1 MTIEELQRRLQ
12 QQLADVKP
20 LALKSK
26 EGDLSDEEDTR
37 FNELIDSINEVR
49 KDLQAAETRQ
59 AKADEVLG
67 TIDALGQTRGR
78 VSGIQ
83 PIGPDG
89 QRASAATHG
98 TEQQFRGI
106 GHRFIES
113 EDFQRYRK
121 NPKGNSQG
129 VEYGS
134 AYHGQL
140 RAVDLA
146 QELGAPD
153 QRALVHG
160 GSFANYIQP
169 VRLPGIVSGDPF
181 PLRIRDVLQNGRTDS
196 PAVEFVVKNATTN
209 NAAGW
214 AEPSSVGAATNKA
227 ESAISLEVKST
238 TVKTLAHFI
247 PVTRNMLQD
256 AAQIESFIEAELL
269 YGLRQEEDT
278 QIVNGAGGADLTGI
292 LNTTGIQELD
302 AAYWASN
309 PLPYH
314 ANPLDTLRRAI
325 KQIQVTG
332 ESNASF
338 IAAHPDDLEEWETLK
353 DANGNYLLRDGGPDN
368 GGVTRIWRRP
378 VVESLSVTAGHPLV
392 GDGRRAIVL
401 DKMDGQI
408 FMTDSHSDWF
418 TKNLFAILAE
428 SRLALA
434 VTFPA
439 GFVHVDIAA
448 AMGALAVEP

>member
-1 MTIEELQRRLQ
+1 MNLEELQRRLQ
-12 QQLADVKP
+12 ELLNDVKP
-20 LALKSK
+20 LAIKSK
-26 EGDLSDEEDTR
+26 DGALTAEEDTR
-37 FNELIDSINEVR
+37 FNELVDSINEVR
-49 KDLQAAETRQ
+49 QDIQTAETRQ
-59 AKADEVLG
+59 AKADQVLG
-67 TIDALGQTRGR
+67 TIDALSQSRGR
-78 VSGIQ
+78 LSAIQ
-83 PIGPDG
+83 ARGAGAQRDAG
-89 QRASAATHG
+89 QDP
-98 TEQQFRGI
+98 EQQFRGI
-106 GHRFIES
+106 GHRFIQS
-113 EDFQRYRK
+113 DDFRRYAN

-129 VEYGS
+129 VEFGS
-134 AYHGQL
+134 AFHGETRSL
-140 RAVDLA
+140 DMA

-160 GSFANYIQP
+160 ASFASYIQP
-169 VRLPGIVSGDPF
+169 VRLPGVVAGDPF

-196 PAVEFVVKNATTN
+196 PAVEYVVKNATTN

-214 AEPSSVGAATNKA
+214 AEPSSVGAATSKA

-238 TVKTLAHFI
+238 TVKTIAHFI
-247 PVTRNMLQD
+247 PATRNMLQD

-269 YGLRQEEDT
+269 YGLRQVEDT
-278 QIVNGAGGADLTGI
+278 QIVNGNGGANLTGI

-302 AAYWASN
+302 ATYWAAN
-309 PLPYH
+309 PLPFH
-314 ANPLDTLRRAI
+314 GNALDALRRAI
-325 KQIQVTG
+325 KQIQITG

-338 IAAHPDDLEEWETLK
+338 IAAHPDDVEEWETLK
-353 DANGNYLLRDGGPDN
+353 DANGNYLLRQCGPEST
-368 GGVTRIWRRP
+368 GVARIWNRP
-378 VVESLSVTAGHPLV
+378 IVPTLSVAAGEPLV

-408 FMTDSHSDWF
+408 FITDSHSDWF

-448 AMGALAVEP
+448 ALAALAVEP